1 MHRSLDDAVRDIW
14 GQNVT
19 IQEKKSVSG
28 GDINDSYHL
37 LLSNG
42 DNAFLKINKQ
52 AADNFFT
59 AEANG
64 LKAMG
69 ETGANVPQVLAYGN
83 MADGAKFLLL
93 SYERGNRQTADYEV
107 LLGQMLARMHR
118 ADTESFTPN
127 GAFGFY
133 EDNFIGATRQ
143 INTPKSCWAD
153 FFRDERLGAQM
164 KLASSYFDKA
174 DRQLCQRLLDRLPDF
189 LTEPSFPSLLHG
201 DLWSGN
207 VMPDR
212 YGKPMLIDPAVYVGN
227 HEADIA
233 MTELFGRFAPKFYDA
248 YHEIIPPEPGY
259 TDRRD
264 IYNLYHL
271 LNHLNLF
278 GGSYLPSVK
287 RILKRYAG

>member
-1 MHRSLDDAVRDIW
+1 MQRSLEDAVKDIW
-14 GQNVT
+14 GQKVT
-19 IQEKKSVSG
+19 IQRKQSVSG
-28 GDINDSYHL
+28 GDINDAYRL

-42 DNAFLKINKQ
+42 DDAFLKINSR
-52 AADNFFT
+52 AADSFFT

-64 LKAMG
+64 LRAMRA
-69 ETGANVPQVLAYGN
+69 TGANVPKVLACGN

-93 SYERGNRQTADYEV
+93 SYERGTRRADHEA

-118 ADTESFTPN
+118 ANTEQFTQC
-127 GAFGFY
+127 GTFGFY
-133 EDNFIGATRQ
+133 EDNFIGAARQ
-143 INTPKSCWAD
+143 INTPKSGWAE
-153 FFRDERLGAQM
+153 FFRDERLGVQM
-164 KLASSYFDKA
+164 KMAAPYFDKT

-212 YGKPMLIDPAVYVGN
+212 HGRPMLIDPAVYVGH

-233 MTELFGRFAPKFYDA
+233 MTELFGGFAPEFYEA
-248 YHEIIPPEPGY
+248 YHEIIPSESGY

-278 GGSYLPSVK
+278 GGSYLSPVR

>member
-1 MHRSLDDAVRDIW
+1 MQRSLEDAVKDIW
-14 GQNVT
+14 GQKVT
-19 IQEKKSVSG
+19 IQRKQSVSG
-28 GDINDSYHL
+28 GDINDAYRL

-42 DNAFLKINKQ
+42 DDAFLKINSR
-52 AADNFFT
+52 AADSFFT

-64 LKAMG
+64 LRAMR
-69 ETGANVPQVLAYGN
+69 ETGANVPKVLACGN
-83 MADGAKFLLL
+83 MEDGAKFLLL
-93 SYERGNRQTADYEV
+93 SYERGNRRADHEA

-118 ADTESFTPN
+118 ANTGQFTQC
-127 GAFGFY
+127 GTFGFY
-133 EDNFIGATRQ
+133 EDNFIGAARQ
-143 INTPKSCWAD
+143 INTPKSGWAE
-153 FFRDERLGAQM
+153 FFRDERLGVQM
-164 KLASSYFDKA
+164 KMAAPYFDKT

-212 YGKPMLIDPAVYVGN
+212 HGRPMLIDPAVYVGH

-233 MTELFGRFAPKFYDA
+233 MTELFGGFAPEFYEA
-248 YHEIIPPEPGY
+248 YHEIIPPESGY

-278 GGSYLPSVK
+278 GGSYLSPVR